1 MSSDKRRKDKTS
13 EIWQLDKSVNT
24 DANKV
29 AVSSLLLRKKKINNM
44 VKEAETSSIYM
55 SNNNLSLFSN
65 SNINPKHIVKDL
77 QLNGYIDQQLTKN
90 FIRFI
95 KNS

>member
-1 MSSDKRRKDKTS
+1 
-13 EIWQLDKSVNT
+13 
-24 DANKV
+24 
-29 AVSSLLLRKKKINNM
+29 M

-77 QLNGYIDQQLTKN
+77 QLNGYIDEQLTKN

>member
-1 MSSDKRRKDKTS
+1 M
-13 EIWQLDKSVNT
+13 
-24 DANKV
+24 
-29 AVSSLLLRKKKINNM
+29 
-44 VKEAETSSIYM
+44 KEAETSSIYM

-77 QLNGYIDQQLTKN
+77 QLNGYIDEQLTKS

>member
-1 MSSDKRRKDKTS
+1 MSSDKRRKDKAS
-13 EIWQLDKSVNT
+13 DIWQLDKSVNT

-29 AVSSLLLRKKKINNM
+29 AVSSILLRKEKFNNM
-44 VKEAETSSIYM
+44 VKEPETSSIYM
-55 SNNNLSLFSN
+55 SNNNLTLFSN
-65 SNINPKHIVKDL
+65 SNINPQHIVKDL
-77 QLNGYIDQQLTKN
+77 QLNGYIDEQLTKN